1 MELTVLDFEKMAE
14 IAVVIKEASDRIEA
28 ITGEKPDL
36 RLFDSPPEKP
46 LINHDDFVT
55 SVMQMVAG
63 EFDITIQDL
72 KSRSRK
78 KPLPDARGVA
88 MIAIHQF
95 TRLSLKKIG
104 LHFGGR
110 DHSTV
115 ITRMNETFSL
125 AENEIYLRNK
135 IEKTLDQC
143 KLLSLYVKTKQIK
156 ELMKT
161 SRAHLK
167 LANKELKI
175 NPKGSVAWKTNRDIK
190 TACIAEINILKEV
203 LK

>member
-1 MELTVLDFEKMAE
+1 MVECWSPKPTVVVRFHAPLLNQLKVMELTILDFEKMAQ
-14 IAVVIKEASDRIEA
+14 IAVVIKDASDKIQA

-55 SVMQMVAG
+55 RVMQMVAS
-63 EFDITIQDL
+63 EFDITIQEL

-95 TRLSLKKIG
+95 TSLSLKKIG

-115 ITRMNETFSL
+115 ITRINETFSL
-125 AENEIYLRNK
+125 AENELYLSNI

-143 KLLSLYVKTKQIK
+143 KLLSMYVKPETNTGADENQP
-156 ELMKT
+156 
-161 SRAHLK
+161 RALK
-167 LANKELKI
+167 A
-175 NPKGSVAWKTNRDIK
+175 S
-190 TACIAEINILKEV
+190 
-203 LK
+203 